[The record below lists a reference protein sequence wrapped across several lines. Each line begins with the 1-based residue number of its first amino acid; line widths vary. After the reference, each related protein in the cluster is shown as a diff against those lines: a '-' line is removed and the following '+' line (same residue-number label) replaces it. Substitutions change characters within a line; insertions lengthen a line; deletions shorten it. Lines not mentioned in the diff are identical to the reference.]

1 METGTERWS
10 AANRPVQ
17 ALAFSPQ
24 STYLL
29 TWERMAKDGGG
40 AGNGGGGSEA
50 AADAPAPAVKGN
62 LLVWR
67 VADGELVAGFTQ
79 KAFRKPDWPTLQ
91 WTKDES
97 LAFKVGG
104 SVGLLDQC
112 RCRCVG

>member
-1 METGTERWS
+1 METGKERWS
-10 AANRPVQ
+10 AAGRPVQ

-29 TWERMAKDGGG
+29 TWERMVKEAPGTANGDG
-40 AGNGGGGSEA
+40 AGEGA
-50 AADAPAPAVKGN
+50 APAVKGN

-79 KAFRKPDWPTLQ
+79 KVFRKPDWPTLQ

-97 LAFKVGG
+97 LAFKVRTYVCPTRVRRTFR
-104 SVGLLDQC
+104 STME
-112 RCRCVG
+112 